1 MSRTL
6 LEFIFDQTI
15 NNYEGIVNKE
25 WYLSFCY
32 NVILTHSATDS
43 VVSVS
48 FWSFCIHLSQ
58 GQWDDTIM
66 RKKNKHC
73 LVEETFHKTCD
84 GISTK
89 TAKECS
95 FLAEHYLTD
104 SIIRGKT

>member
-1 MSRTL
+1 MSHTL

-48 FWSFCIHLSQ
+48 VWSFHIHLSQ

-66 RKKNKHC
+66 RK
-73 LVEETFHKTCD
+73 
-84 GISTK
+84 
-89 TAKECS
+89 
-95 FLAEHYLTD
+95 
-104 SIIRGKT
+104 